1 MALTLEW
8 ARELGRKC
16 GGALYEKQNGSG
28 PGSDLIASDR
38 QVEGGVG
45 EKLQVHKNPWQGPGW
60 SVRCRL
66 RHKDGCYI
74 WVG

>member
-38 QVEGGVG
+38 QVEGGGRVRNYKYTKILG
-45 EKLQVHKNPWQGPGW
+45 RGP
-60 SVRCRL
+60 
-66 RHKDGCYI
+66 DGA
-74 WVG
+74 